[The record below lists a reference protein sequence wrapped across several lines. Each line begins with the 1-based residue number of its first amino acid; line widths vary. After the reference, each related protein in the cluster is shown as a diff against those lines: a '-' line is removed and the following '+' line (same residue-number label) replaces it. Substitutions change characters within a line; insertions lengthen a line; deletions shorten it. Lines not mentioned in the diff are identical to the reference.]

1 MQQLSRFVRHELRR
15 LLGDR
20 TGAALATFAV
30 AFPVMAGAVGIGLEV
45 GLWYTSR
52 RQAQTSADAAAISGA
67 FERARGNVS
76 GITAAALK
84 EAQRNGF
91 NNAAPATFVVNNPP
105 TSGGATGD
113 ASAVEVRLT
122 RQENL
127 LLSSLFLE
135 GSVTIAARS
144 VAQVQIT
151 GEACVLALDP
161 SAQAAVTNSGNPTIN
176 MAGCVVAANS
186 NDPAAI
192 NIAGSSILNAESLWT
207 AGNYEIDGG
216 ATLSLA
222 TPATTNAWA
231 LPDPYADLTLPAIG
245 GCTQTNASY
254 SNTTTTI
261 SPGVYCNGLDFGA
274 NANVTLQPGTYYINA
289 GDFKVNAQAR
299 LRCNCSNPGDG
310 VTIVLTS
317 TGAASTIGTVTI
329 NGGADIVLNAPTA
342 EAYPLPGLLFY
353 QDPRA
358 PTNGVNKLNGGSS
371 MILDGANYFPKQLVQ
386 WAGTNDTTTPH
397 CVQIVARLVVFTGN
411 SVLDNSH
418 CQEAGVNPVQIT
430 GVRVVE

>member
-1 MQQLSRFVRHELRR
+1 MHRLSRYVRHEFRR
-15 LLGDR
+15 LLRDR
-20 TGAALATFAV
+20 AGAALATFAV
-30 AFPVMAGAVGIGLEV
+30 AFPVMAGAVGMGLEV
-45 GLWYTSR
+45 GLWYTNR

-67 FERARGNVS
+67 FERAKGNIG

-91 NNAAPATFVVNNPP
+91 NNAAPATFAVNNPP
-105 TSGGATGD
+105 ASGGAAGN
-113 ASAVEVRLT
+113 AAAVEVLLT
-122 RQENL
+122 RQQNL
-127 LLSSLFLE
+127 LLASLFLD
-135 GSVTIAARS
+135 GSVTIAARA

-161 SAQAAVTNSGNPTIN
+161 AAQAAVTNSGNPTVN

-186 NDPAAI
+186 NDSAAI
-192 NIAGSSILNAESLWT
+192 NIAGSSILTAESLWT

-222 TPATTNAWA
+222 SPATTNAWA
-231 LPDPYADLTLPAIG
+231 LPDPYGGLSLPAIG
-245 GCTQTNASY
+245 GCSQTNASY

-261 SPGVYCNGLDFGA
+261 SPGVYCNGLAFGA
-274 NANVTLQPGTYYINA
+274 NSDVTLQPGTYYIDR
-289 GDFKVNAQAR
+289 GDFTVNAQAR
-299 LRCNCSNPGDG
+299 LRCNCSSPGDG

-317 TGAASTIGTVTI
+317 TGATSQIGTVTI
-329 NGGADIVLNAPTA
+329 NGGADIVLKAPTA
-342 EAYPLPGLLFY
+342 ETYPLPGLLFY

-371 MILDGANYFPKQLVQ
+371 MILDGGNYFPSQLVQ
-386 WAGTNDTTTPH
+386 WAGTNDTSTPH

-418 CQEAGVNPVQIT
+418 CPEAGVQPIQIT